1 MKSDLELKRDI
12 EAELA
17 SDRSIQPAAVGVEV
31 SNGVVTLSGHP
42 ASYAAKLAIQRAT
55 ERVAGVRG
63 IAVELEVCIPR
74 DEARN
79 DEDIANTVRAI
90 LEWTVGVNNQNI
102 QVEVEKGQVTLLGEC
117 DWGYQ
122 SHAAEQ
128 AIGHLLGVTSV
139 NNCVHIR
146 GATSAEDIARAIRAA
161 IGRHSEREARH
172 VEISIDGSTVTL
184 TGNVASN
191 AERQLIHGAA
201 RSTQGVHTIVN
212 LLRVV

>member
-42 ASYAAKLAIQRAT
+42 PSYAAKLAIQRAT

-63 IAVELEVCIPR
+63 IAVELEVHIPR
-74 DEARN
+74 DEARS

-102 QVEVEKGQVTLLGEC
+102 QVEVEKGRVTLLGEC
-117 DWGYQ
+117 D
-122 SHAAEQ
+122 
-128 AIGHLLGVTSV
+128 
-139 NNCVHIR
+139 
-146 GATSAEDIARAIRAA
+146 
-161 IGRHSEREARH
+161 
-172 VEISIDGSTVTL
+172 
-184 TGNVASN
+184 
-191 AERQLIHGAA
+191 
-201 RSTQGVHTIVN
+201 
-212 LLRVV
+212 